1 MTLQANDIVLH
12 KATGD
17 IKTVFISLGGTF
29 VGTDGSLNYA
39 DDYELWQIEE
49 ADDDD

>member
-39 DDYELWQIEE
+39 DDYEVQRLEE

>member
-1 MTLQANDIVLH
+1 MTLQANDLVIH

-17 IKTVFISLGGTF
+17 IKTVFISLDATF

-39 DDYELWQIEE
+39 DDYEVQRLEE
-49 ADDDD
+49 ADDVD

>member
-1 MTLQANDIVLH
+1 MTLQADDIVLH

-17 IKTVFISLGGTF
+17 IKTVFVLLGETF
-29 VGTDGSLNYA
+29 VGTDGSLNFTE
-39 DDYELWQIEE
+39 DYELCQIEE